1 MADQEFRHIVRI
13 AGVDVDGNKRIDRG
27 ILKIKGVGKVYANA
41 VIDISGLAGRKTG
54 DLSDEQIEKITDIIR
69 HPAKYNI
76 PLWLLNR
83 RKDFDTGTNIHVVE
97 AELAYTKRD
106 DIERM
111 KKMNLRRGMR
121 HAFGL
126 KVRGQR
132 MRSTGRKGSIMGV
145 SRKSLAP
152 AKKPAAAKD
161 DKKPAKK

>member
-13 AGVDVDGNKRIDRG
+13 AGVDVDGNRRVDRG
-27 ILKIKGVGKVYANA
+27 IQKIKGVGKIYANA
-41 VIDISGLAGRKTG
+41 VVDISGFSGMKIG
-54 DLSDEQIEKITDIIR
+54 DMTDEQIDKVTDIIR
-69 HPAKYNI
+69 HPDKYNI
-76 PLWLLNR
+76 PKWLFNR
-83 RKDFDTGTNIHVVE
+83 RKDFDTGKDIHVIE

-132 MRSTGRKGSIMGV
+132 TKSTGRKGTIMGV
-145 SRKSLAP
+145 SRKAIP
-152 AKKPAAAKD
+152 QAAKPAAKD
-161 DKKPAKK
+161 DKKPPAKK

>member
-13 AGVDVDGNKRIDRG
+13 AGVDVDGNKRVDRG
-27 ILKIKGVGKVYANA
+27 IQKIKGVGKIYANA
-41 VIDISGLAGRKTG
+41 VV
-54 DLSDEQIEKITDIIR
+54 DLSGFSGMKIGDMTDEQIDKVTDIIR
-69 HPAKYNI
+69 HPDKYNI
-76 PLWLLNR
+76 PKWLFNR
-83 RKDFDTGTNIHVVE
+83 RKDFDTGANIHVVE

-132 MRSTGRKGSIMGV
+132 TRSTGRKGSIMGV
-145 SRKSLAP
+145 SRKALAP
-152 AKKPAAAKD
+152 AKKQAAREE
-161 DKKPAKK
+161 KKPAKK